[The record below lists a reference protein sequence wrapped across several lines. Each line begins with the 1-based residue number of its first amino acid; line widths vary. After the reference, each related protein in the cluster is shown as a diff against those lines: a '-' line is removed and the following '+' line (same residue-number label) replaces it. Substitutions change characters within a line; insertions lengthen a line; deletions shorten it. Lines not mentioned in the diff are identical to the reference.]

1 MIGFIQPFPVNDPVK
16 RLYEGDIV
24 TADIQRAVSL
34 GVFMVCLFCL
44 GEAEFLLVIPV
55 LSVRITARLQRDY
68 FLCYTYMP

>member
-1 MIGFIQPFPVNDPVK
+1 M
-16 RLYEGDIV
+16 